1 MAGGLKPAVAIVGG
15 GWAGLAAAVE
25 LSAAGYPVELHEAA
39 RQPGGRAR
47 TVDWNGLRIDNGQHL
62 MAGAYTQ
69 TLALMRRLGTL
80 DRLERRRLEL
90 HAPGFRLRVPGLPAP
105 LHLAIGLLAARGL
118 SLTDKLAAARFM
130 RALEKRQFRLPDDP
144 VASELLQQYKQP
156 PGLIERL
163 WEPICLAALNT
174 PLTAA
179 SGQVFCHVL
188 RDSLAGARDASD
200 LLFGRADMGRLLPEA
215 GCDFI
220 REQGGAVHLASK
232 VAGLEWGQDGFRLL
246 GPDTRADQVI
256 LATHPAR
263 LPDLLKGL
271 PGTETLAH
279 GLRQLEWQP
288 ILTLWLRFAAPVHFS
303 YPMLA
308 LGHGDAPW
316 AFERNDIAPGI
327 VAIVASAEGPH
338 LDLAPKTLLDEYLTR
353 LASRIGSL
361 PALLDSKRIVEK
373 RATFACTP
381 GLWRPENRTSLQGLW
396 LAGDY
401 TAGDYPATLEGAVQ
415 SGVKCARQ
423 LQGQA

>member
-1 MAGGLKPAVAIVGG
+1 
-15 GWAGLAAAVE
+15 
-25 LSAAGYPVELHEAA
+25 
-39 RQPGGRAR
+39 
-47 TVDWNGLRIDNGQHL
+47 

-69 TLALMRRLGTL
+69 TLALMTRLGTL
-80 DRLERRRLEL
+80 DCLERRTLEL
-90 HAPGFRLRVPGLPAP
+90 NGPAFRLRVTKLPAP
-105 LHLAIGLLAARGL
+105 LHLVVGLLAAHGL
-118 SLTDKLAAARFM
+118 SLGERLAAARFM
-130 RALEKRQFRLPDDP
+130 RALEKQHFRLDDDLP
-144 VASELLQQYKQP
+144 VSELLQRQQQP

-163 WEPICLAALNT
+163 WQPICLAALNT
-174 PLTAA
+174 PLAAA
-179 SGQVFCHVL
+179 SAQVFCHVL

-200 LLFGRADMGRLLPEA
+200 LLFGRADMGRLLPDA
-215 GCDFI
+215 ACDFI

-263 LPDLLKGL
+263 VPDLLDGL
-271 PGTETLAH
+271 PDTDTLAG

-327 VAIVASAEGPH
+327 IAIVASAEGPH
-338 LDLAPKTLLDEYLTR
+338 LDLAPETLLDDYLTR
-353 LASRIGSL
+353 LARRIGPL
-361 PALLDSKRIVEK
+361 PTLLDSKRIVEK

-381 GLWRPENRTSLQGLW
+381 SLWRPKNRTPVQGLW

-401 TAGDYPATLEGAVQ
+401 TAGDYPATLEGAVR
-415 SGVKCARQ
+415 SGVECARQ
-423 LQGQA
+423 LQERA